1 MSAHVCL
8 GRVSVSMSISVA
20 VAVAV
25 SVSVS
30 MSVSVSVSV
39 SVFGAGAMHGV
50 QIRRLLCTTLNHV
63 HGRRGARAR
72 RLTFRR
78 ELVCCI
84 STSDLS

>member
-25 SVSVS
+25 AVFWTVS
-30 MSVSVSVSV
+30 MSVSV
-39 SVFGAGAMHGV
+39 SVFGAGAVHGV
-50 QIRRLLCTTLNHV
+50 QIRRLLRTTLNHV